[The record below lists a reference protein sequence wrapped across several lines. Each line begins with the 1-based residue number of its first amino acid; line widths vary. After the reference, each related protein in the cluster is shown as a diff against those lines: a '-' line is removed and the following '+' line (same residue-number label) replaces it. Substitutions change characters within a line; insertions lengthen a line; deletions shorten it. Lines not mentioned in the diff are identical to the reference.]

1 MSTPSNGSSLLSS
14 QSPGF
19 LKLEEE
25 LKCPVCLELYTNPK
39 TLPCLHS
46 FCQHCLEELPLGKV
60 KETYCISCPTCRRH
74 TELPEKGAGAFL
86 VAFTLNNFKEVH
98 SLLKK
103 VSDPQ
108 HVICDNCTKTN
119 ATGYCKECSKFLCQR
134 CIEVHKEWAP
144 LAKHHIMDL
153 SDVAASAF
161 QLPSAKDETSLTCSS
176 HGKPLEIFCETCEA
190 VICHNC
196 TVRIHKNHDY
206 DLVVDSYPKHRQKL
220 EEALSP
226 VKGKI
231 EDIKHLLSALEQREG
246 EIRERGE
253 WILEEIHEMVE
264 EMINVLRQSEK
275 KLTEQAKRVTDAKMQ
290 VLSGQNKSVQITLS
304 LLEDVEDYVEQSLK
318 TGTPQQVLSSKKQM
332 VERMNEV
339 TMQINMEELRQI
351 EKADFVLSKDIK
363 SLHQIGGIIS
373 GDAIQKCKVKKI
385 DHIEYLPKEK
395 ELSFKFSLEAPDLS
409 LLSVP
414 ISSFNCSLV
423 QGDKPIRATITTT
436 STGPGV
442 YRMHCS
448 PSMHGTYTF
457 TVQACDV
464 QLEDTTLIIPFN
476 PYLDNIAPLHPIDG
490 FDRPWGVAVSE
501 DGRVIVT
508 EWRNHCVTILDN
520 KGQREKSFGGD
531 KGSGK
536 VKFSSP
542 RGVAITPDNAIVVSD
557 NDRIQKISMEG
568 YCIVS
573 IGGTGSGPQQ
583 FIDPAGIAIS
593 PITKYIYIADTGNN
607 RVQVLTHSDL
617 SFSFSF
623 GTKGTDD
630 GQFMCPRGIA
640 IDSDGALYVTDRDNH
655 RIQMFTPD
663 GKFLAKFGRFGSG
676 PGELT
681 KPSGIAIDTAGTG
694 LVYVSEWDNHRVSVF
709 TNDGVFVC
717 SFGKKGSNIDQFSTL
732 AELKFDKKGSL
743 YVCDF
748 CNNRL
753 VVY

>member
-1 MSTPSNGSSLLSS
+1 MSTPSNGPSLSSS

-46 FCQHCLEELPLGKV
+46 FCQHCLEELPLDKV

-74 TELPEKGAGAFL
+74 TELPEEGAGAFP
-86 VAFTLNNFKEVH
+86 VAFTLNNFKEVY

-161 QLPSAKDETSLTCSS
+161 QLPSAKDETNLTCSS

-264 EMINVLRQSEK
+264 EMINVLRQSER

-363 SLHQIGGIIS
+363 SLHHIGDIIS
-373 GDAIQKCKVKKI
+373 GPTALQQCKVKKI
-385 DHIEYLPKEK
+385 GHFERLPKEK
-395 ELSFKFSLEAPDLS
+395 KVSFSLSIKVPDSSLVSVPVLS
-409 LLSVP
+409 LK
-414 ISSFNCSLV
+414 CSLV
-423 QGDKPIRATITTT
+423 PVGKGGKPIDTTVTTT
-436 STGPGV
+436 STHPGV
-442 YRMHCS
+442 YRIHCN
-448 PSMHGTYTF
+448 PSTSGTH
-457 TVQACDV
+457 TVKVQVYNV
-464 QLEDTTLIIPFN
+464 QLEDTSLVIPFN
-476 PYLDNIAPLHPIDG
+476 PYLDTIAPFRIIPINSPV
-490 FDRPWGVAVSE
+490 RLAVNDE
-501 DGRVIVT
+501 GHIIVT
-508 EWRNHCVTILDN
+508 EWYRHTVQIFD
-520 KGQREKSFGGD
+520 REGKNLESFRE
-531 KGSGK
+531 SN
-536 VKFSSP
+536 VKFSNPCSVP
-542 RGVAITPDNAIVVSD
+542 ITADNCILVSD
-557 NDRIQKISMEG
+557 NHRIQKISMDG
-568 YCIVS
+568 ACIASV
-573 IGGTGSGPQQ
+573 GEKGSKPLQ
-583 FIDPAGIAIS
+583 FDAPDGVAIS
-593 PITKYIYIADTGNN
+593 PVTGHIYVVESGNH
-607 RVQVLTHSDL
+607 RIQVLNPDL
-617 SFSFSF
+617 TFSFSF
-623 GTKGTDD
+623 GSFGSAN
-630 GQFMCPRGIA
+630 GQFKHPCNAVIDNHDFIYVTDAWNSCVQKFSSDGKFVLQIGSAGSDPGKLNNPVGIA
-640 IDSDGALYVTDRDNH
+640 IDA
-655 RIQMFTPD
+655 
-663 GKFLAKFGRFGSG
+663 SG
-676 PGELT
+676 LLCIT
-681 KPSGIAIDTAGTG
+681 
-694 LVYVSEWDNHRVSVF
+694 EWDNSRVSVF
-709 TNDGVFVC
+709 TCDGEFVRCFGNDG
-717 SFGKKGSNIDQFSTL
+717 KGFNEFRGCAGIT
-732 AELKFDKKGSL
+732 FDKDGFL
-743 YVCDF
+743 YICDHL
-748 CNNRL
+748 NNRI